1 MCKAE
6 APNPVYQAPST
17 SDQFLFPPHNS
28 DPTSSANQDGTSTTL
43 DPTDSSTDN
52 GINTEFLIQVQPIR
66 LIVISVPQM
75 LPGSPRLIDISPPTS
90 PPPLDSWSR
99 SLKARA
105 RQKRNNDNQAYVYK
119 PVAREGEKMVLEC
132 AARGN
137 PPPKLIWFKGGGGSS
152 LPRPKGLSSKD
163 EVTFDALIKEALTY
177 LPLTEAMKYLGT
189 KIAEDIQLFPAIVES
204 SSDYNISDVKPLTES
219 DVATL
224 MPKEPDFKG
233 TKLGRFAVVSGLKK
247 DDKGL
252 PLIAVSRLSVD
263 KLGVS
268 DATRY
273 TCLGQLNMEQLGGRG
288 NKTAIGSLLP
298 AIILMPQF
306 IAAGTKLYATGYPG
320 DNATL
325 TCEALGGLHMNGGF
339 NLTLL
344 RGSGLKELA
353 EQTSTAKKTISPAGF
368 LSNNVGETSD
378 YLDERPEFAFSKS
391 IEVISNKTNDR
402 YRLTSGP
409 DPRNPYA
416 AMVRLTITVPSV
428 LTSDKLPPRLVASTM
443 DEDKEGEKGRST
455 EEFFFLIS
463 DLRPEDNNYY
473 VCMARSG
480 ENWIAYA
487 PSPEDALGR
496 LSVWFAP
503 PKAGPPPE
511 ESAHSSS
518 SQRKPNGDREGK
530 WEVRYGLAH
539 KPSRLEC
546 RALGQPSPHWTWT
559 GPAIRNPIE
568 PVTTDEV
575 MEAEEY
581 TVRVY
586 QLGEESVSELILPAA
601 YWSFGIFGSYSCTA
615 ENRLGS
621 ATGYVRLKLATHPL
635 RPNVTAC
642 TVEPTVVVLCVSP
655 PEETGGLPLTHY
667 ELRIQ
672 PGPTDRFHGPF
683 AYLADTDVTS
693 SDYLAR
699 WILESDGG
707 SPVIMYKIKIRPVN
721 TNWASVQNKVTPLGT
736 WTVFDVSS
744 QDAVRLTP
752 NGMEGMYRIKSLQ
765 PGTSYEVDLVG
776 QNSVGQ
782 SNPYAVVFR
791 TSDLLGTSGK
801 LLQEPKSQFLHGN
814 GGNKIPSNWMLL
826 TVLPLIRLHSWLS
839 L

>member
-1 MCKAE
+1 LKFNKISPRHAGMYMCKAE
-6 APNPVYQAPST
+6 APNPVYRAPS
-17 SDQFLFPPHNS
+17 
-28 DPTSSANQDGTSTTL
+28 
-43 DPTDSSTDN
+43 PTDQLIFSTPKNDPFSSSNHDGISTSPNPFDPSTDN

-99 SLKARA
+99 TLKSRA

-119 PVAREGEKMVLEC
+119 PVAKEGEKMVLEC

-189 KIAEDIQLFPAIVES
+189 KIAEEGQLFPAIVES
-204 SSDYNISDVKPLTES
+204 SADFNISDVKPLTEVDIAS
-219 DVATL
+219 L

-252 PLIAVSRLSVD
+252 PLIAISRLSVD

-273 TCLGQLNMEQLGGRG
+273 TCLAQLNMEQLGGRG

-306 IAAGTKLYATGYPG
+306 IAAGTKLFATGYPG
-320 DNATL
+320 ENATL

-353 EQTSTAKKTISPAGF
+353 EQAITAKGTVAPPTFISNSAVE
-368 LSNNVGETSD
+368 SSD
-378 YLDERPEFAFSKS
+378 YLDERPEFSFSKS

-416 AMVRLTITVPSV
+416 AMVRLTIT
-428 LTSDKLPPRLVASTM
+428 
-443 DEDKEGEKGRST
+443 
-455 EEFFFLIS
+455 

-480 ENWIAYA
+480 ENWVAYA
-487 PSPEDALGR
+487 PSPEDSLGR

-503 PKAGPPPE
+503 PKAGPPPLE
-511 ESAHSSS
+511 DSSESSS
-518 SQRKPNGDREGK
+518 RKSTGEREGK

-546 RALGQPSPHWTWT
+546 RALGQPPPHWTWT

-568 PVTTDEV
+568 PVSAGEV

-586 QLGEESVSELILPAA
+586 QLGEDSVSELILPAA
-601 YWSFGIFGSYSCTA
+601 YWSYGIFGSYSCTA

-642 TVEPTVVVLCVSP
+642 TVEPTIVVLCVAP
-655 PEETGGLPLTHY
+655 PDETGGLPLTHY

-683 AYLADTDVTS
+683 AYLSGRRFIHLPDLMPNHFYRFALSAVTS
-693 SDYLAR
+693 AGR
-699 WILESDGG
+699 G
-707 SPVIMYKIKIRPVN
+707 PN
-721 TNWASVQNKVTPLGT
+721 TYIEAIQNKVTPLGT

-744 QDAVRLTP
+744 QDAVRPTP

-782 SNPYAVVFR
+782 SNPYVVVFR

-801 LLQEPKSQFLHGN
+801 LLGEPKSQFLHGN
-814 GGNKIPSNWMLL
+814 GGNRMLANWILL
-826 TVLPLIRLHSWLS
+826 LVLSLMRLHNWL
-839 L
+839 LL